1 MKLNKAMEALLD
13 AQLQIQDKIDD
24 IQKKMD
30 AIQDN
35 AGNQERMLTDK
46 EQTEYDNLHKELVNL
61 MCEENDLQSCIDTL
75 VDYCE

>member
-13 AQLQIQDKIDD
+13 AQLQIQDKIEDV
-24 IQKKMD
+24 QKKMD
-30 AIQDN
+30 AIQN
-35 AGNQERMLTDK
+35 HAGNQGRMLTDK
-46 EQTEYDNLHKELVNL
+46 EQTKYDNLHKELVNL